1 MLAPVSAQLL
11 YLLSCGSVWFGW
23 CWSLYMGRESTVV
36 TGSVLDTVTAAD
48 RETVIE
54 TVNAEI
60 HESISCRQ
68 S

>member
-1 MLAPVSAQLL
+1 
-11 YLLSCGSVWFGW
+11 
-23 CWSLYMGRESTVV
+23 MGRESTVV